1 MSEMNEYQMAIDLLR
16 CHLGITEDQA
26 RQQLGLSAKVN
37 LSSLV
42 EESHIA
48 LLKAKSNQTTN
59 NLFVTK

>member
-48 LLKAKSNQTTN
+48 LLKAESN
-59 NLFVTK
+59 